1 MNAKEKKIFNDMAG
15 RDKLRYDKEMA
26 TYIPPSGEGKKPV
39 KRKKDPDAPKRP
51 Q

>member
-1 MNAKEKKIFNDMAG
+1 MSVKEKKIFNDMAG

-26 TYIPPSGEGKKPV
+26 TYTPPAGDGKKAT
-39 KRKKDPDAPKRP
+39 KRKKDPNAPKRP